1 MEDTITQKIH
11 GMAVVHVEPIN
22 KEHPQYEQ
30 IFQTINEII
39 SEDRRVNAFHDLRI
53 VGCQANRCNVVF
65 DIVLEQG
72 ADEQETYDIIRL
84 INEKFK
90 TKFPE
95 MKTLIKAEP
104 KYAYSL

>member
-1 MEDTITQKIH
+1 M
-11 GMAVVHVEPIN
+11 
-22 KEHPQYEQ
+22 
-30 IFQTINEII
+30 
-39 SEDRRVNAFHDLRI
+39 
-53 VGCQANRCNVVF
+53 VF
-65 DIVLEQG
+65 DIVLEQD

-95 MKTLIKAEP
+95 MKTVVKDEP